1 MKRASNLFIGLV
13 CCATTVMAQEVTNVE
28 AKQVG
33 NMVEVTYDL
42 DRDAPVQL
50 LLSRD
55 GGANYTPEPKTVTG
69 DVGNT
74 TAGHKKMV
82 WDMLADYTDWNI
94 KNARFKVVVGEQK
107 DKVFTVN
114 KVPFTMISVEGGVFV
129 MGATPEQGEEAEKT
143 EKPAHPVALSD
154 FYIGQ
159 TEVTQ
164 GLWRAVMGTSR
175 SYVQEGDNYPVEN
188 VNWDDCQ
195 NFIDR
200 INELMAPELGGRRFA
215 LPTEAQWEYA
225 ARGGKYSKGYKY
237 PGSNEL
243 DDVAWFIGNSG
254 GTTHPVGTK
263 KANELGLFDMSGN
276 IYEWCYDWHEPYPA
290 ELVSNPSG
298 PVAGKVKGLRGGSL
312 ESEAKRCR
320 IAKRGGN
327 YPDYHNLYNGFR
339 LVLLPNMAS
348 ATAQV
353 NESNVLPLSAH
364 KVLYFSDFAKPIVE
378 KAVNEWQLKDEFEK
392 TVDWQQ
398 RVNETSR
405 TAKIKE
411 LTKKAEEDYLK
422 MCTSTLQPDVTLSGP
437 YDADNEVF
445 LLFEP
450 RFGDMIVPVP
460 IGEARAFKQNWESV
474 QISPQYFIENDVL
487 SLASMDMYFPSLDKH
502 YLYSNQASLKYEQ
515 AQVDYNFEPI
525 KISGGSGTVQKG
537 EQTIGQ
543 KKLAAGK
550 SQVDLQ
556 IPETKAVNPNT
567 FVIIIAN
574 EDYKS
579 VAPVPF
585 ALNDGRTLAKYC
597 QRTLGVPAANIK
609 VHENATY
616 NDIRLAVAWIKNVC
630 EKYEGEASV
639 IFYYAG
645 HGIPDASDKS
655 AYLLPVDGDGRYV
668 ATGYKLDDL
677 YQKLGEMPAKS
688 VTVMLDACFSGA
700 NRDGQMLASERGVAL
715 KSKGAVPQGNMVVF
729 SAAQGDETALPFEEE
744 GHGMFT
750 YYLLKKLQDTQGD
763 VTLDDLSQYVIKEVC
778 RKSAVINKP
787 QTPSITPSAT
797 MGAEWKNWKIR

>member
-1 MKRASNLFIGLV
+1 MKRTANIILGVV
-13 CCATTVMAQEVTNVE
+13 CGATSLMAQEITNVE

-33 NMVEVTYDL
+33 NTVEVTYDL
-42 DRDAPVQL
+42 DKDAPIQL

-55 GGANYTPEPKTVTG
+55 GGANYTPEPQTITG
-69 DVGNT
+69 DVGQT

-82 WDMLADYTDWNI
+82 WDMLSDYTDWNV

-129 MGATPEQGEEAEKT
+129 MGATPEQGEDAEKT

-195 NFIDR
+195 LFIDK
-200 INELMAPELGGRRFA
+200 INEIMAPELGGRRFA

-243 DDVAWFIGNSG
+243 GDVAWYQENSG

-276 IYEWCYDWHEPYPA
+276 IYEWCYDWHEPYPVD
-290 ELVSNPSG
+290 LVSNPSG
-298 PVAGKVKGLRGGSL
+298 PTVGKIKGLRGGSL
-312 ESEAKRCR
+312 ESESKRCR
-320 IAKRGGN
+320 ITKRGGN

-339 LVLLPNMAS
+339 LVLLPKMAS

-353 NESNVLPLSAH
+353 NESNTLLLSAH
-364 KVLYFSDFAKPIVE
+364 KVLYFSDFAKPVVE
-378 KAVNEWQLKDEFEK
+378 KAINEWQLKDEFEK
-392 TVDWQQ
+392 TADWQA
-398 RVNETSR
+398 RVNETTR
-405 TAKIKE
+405 NDKIKE
-411 LTKKAEEDYLK
+411 LTKQAEADYLQK
-422 MCTSTLQPDVTLSGP
+422 CTATLQPDVSLSGP

-460 IGEARAFKQNWESV
+460 ISEARAFKQNWASV

-487 SLASMDMYFPSLDKH
+487 SLASMDMYFPTLDKH

-550 SQVDLQ
+550 SEVDLQ
-556 IPETKAVNPNT
+556 IPETNALNPNT

-585 ALNDGRTLAKYC
+585 ALNDGRILAKYC

-616 NDIRLAVAWIKNVC
+616 NDIRLAMAWLKNVC

-639 IFYYAG
+639 IFYYTG
-645 HGIPDASDKS
+645 HGIPDESDKS

-668 ATGYKLDDL
+668 ATGYKMDDL
-677 YQKLGEMPAKS
+677 YQKLGEMPTKS
-688 VTVMLDACFSGA
+688 VTVLLDACFSGA
-700 NRDGQMLASERGVAL
+700 TRDGQMVAQAKGVAL
-715 KSKGAVPQGNMVVF
+715 KTKRCEPQGNTVVL
-729 SAAQGDETALPFEEE
+729 SAAQGDETAGFDEEQ

-750 YYLLKKLQDTQGD
+750 YFLLKKLQETKGD
-763 VTLDDLSQYVIKEVC
+763 VTLDDLSQYVIREVG
-778 RKSAVINKP
+778 RKSAVTNKP
-787 QTPSITPSAT
+787 QTPCITPSAT
-797 MGAEWKNWKIR
+797 ITSNWQSWKLR

>member
-1 MKRASNLFIGLV
+1 MKRVTNMILGLL
-13 CCATTVMAQEVTNVE
+13 CCTTVVLAQNVTNVE

-33 NMVEVTYDL
+33 NTVEVTYDL
-42 DRDAPVQL
+42 DQDAPIHL

-55 GGANYTPEPKTVTG
+55 GGANYTPEPQTVTG

-94 KNARFKVVVGEQK
+94 KNARFKVVAGEQK
-107 DKVFTVN
+107 DRVFTVN
-114 KVPFTMISVEGGVFV
+114 KVSFTMIAVEGGTFI

-195 NFIDR
+195 IFLDK

-243 DDVAWFIGNSG
+243 GDVAWFKENSG

-276 IYEWCYDWHEPYPA
+276 IFEWCYDWHEPYPK
-290 ELVSNPSG
+290 ELVTNPSG
-298 PVAGKVKGLRGGSL
+298 PVTGKVKGLRGGSL
-312 ESEAKRCR
+312 ESESKRCR

-348 ATAQV
+348 ATTQV
-353 NESNVLPLSAH
+353 NESNLLPISAY
-364 KVLYFSDFAKPIVE
+364 KVLYFSDFAKPVVE
-378 KAVNEWQLKDEFEK
+378 KAINEWQLKDEFEK

-398 RVNETSR
+398 RVNETTR
-405 TAKIKE
+405 NAKIKE
-411 LTKKAEEDYLK
+411 LTKQAEADYLRK
-422 MCTSTLQPDVTLSGP
+422 CTATLQPEVMLTAP

-450 RFGDMIVPVP
+450 RFGNMIVPVP
-460 IGEARAFKQNWESV
+460 ISEARAFKQNWPSV

-502 YLYSNQASLKYEQ
+502 YTYSNQASLKYEH

-525 KISGGSGTVQKG
+525 KISGGLSSVQKG
-537 EQTIGQ
+537 EQTIDQ
-543 KKLAAGK
+543 KKISTGK
-550 SQVDLQ
+550 SLVDLQ
-556 IPETKAVNPNT
+556 IPETHASNPNT

-574 EDYKS
+574 EEYKS
-579 VAPVPF
+579 VAAVPF
-585 ALNDGRTLAKYC
+585 ALNDGRVLAKYC
-597 QRTLGVPAANIK
+597 QRTLGIPAANIK

-616 NDIRLAVAWIKNVC
+616 NDMRLAIAWLKNVC

-668 ATGYKLDDL
+668 TTGYKVDDL
-677 YQKLGEMPAKS
+677 YQRLGEMPAKS
-688 VTVMLDACFSGA
+688 ITVMLDACFSGA
-700 NRDGQMLASERGVAL
+700 NRDGKMLASERGVAL
-715 KSKGAVPQGNMVVF
+715 KTHSGTPQGNMVVF
-729 SAAQGDETALPFEEE
+729 SAAQGDETALPDEEE

-750 YYLLKKLQDTQGD
+750 YYVLKKMQETQGN
-763 VTLDDLSQYVIKEVC
+763 VTLQDLSQYVIREVG
-778 RKSAVINKP
+778 RKSAVSNKP
-787 QTPSITPSAT
+787 QTPCISPSASVIDV
-797 MGAEWKNWKIR
+797 WQNWKLR